1 MGREDY
7 QGLVAR
13 SESVGTAL
21 MCARLASNLS
31 IADLAERTK
40 VSTRFLH
47 ALEQDDFSIFRGRV
61 YIVGFA
67 KAYAK
72 AVGLDI
78 DGVVSSLGRQLSPEP
93 L

>member
-1 MGREDY
+1 MGREEY
-7 QGLVAR
+7 KGLVAQ
-13 SESVGTAL
+13 SESVGAAL
-21 MCARLASNLS
+21 MCARVASNLS

-40 VSTRFLH
+40 VSSRFLH
-47 ALEQDDFSIFRGRV
+47 ALEQDDFSVFVGRV

-78 DGVVSSLGRQLSPEP
+78 DGVVSSLSRQLAPQ
-93 L
+93 

>member
-1 MGREDY
+1 MGREEFT
-7 QGLVAR
+7 GLVGR
-13 SESVGTAL
+13 SESVGAAL
-21 MCARLASNLS
+21 MYARMASNLS
-31 IADLAERTK
+31 IAELAERTK

-47 ALEQDDFSIFRGRV
+47 ALEQDDFSVFVSRV

-72 AVGLDI
+72 VVGLDI
-78 DGVVSSLGRQLSPEP
+78 EGVVASLGRQLSPEP